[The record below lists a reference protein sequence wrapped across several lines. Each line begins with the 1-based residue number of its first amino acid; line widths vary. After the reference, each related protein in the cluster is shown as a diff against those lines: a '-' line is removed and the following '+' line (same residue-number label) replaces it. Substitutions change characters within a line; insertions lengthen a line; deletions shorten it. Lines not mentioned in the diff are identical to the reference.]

1 MGEGYSGGGGGGD
14 LIGWAD
20 VEKVGEVAHVKFEPY
35 QRRLCQFEKIAVVF
49 LRKIIH
55 HESAIS
61 QIHPDV

>member
-1 MGEGYSGGGGGGD
+1 M
-14 LIGWAD
+14 
-20 VEKVGEVAHVKFEPY
+20 EKVGEVAHVKFEPY